1 MPVLPS
7 QPLTTLLRVM
17 KQALD
22 PTGNSSTSESNK
34 IIHKSKRM
42 ASLQTMVTTY
52 SERNSK
58 S

>member
-22 PTGNSSTSESNK
+22 PTDNCRISESNK
-34 IIHKSKRM
+34 ISHKSKRM
-42 ASLQTMVTTY
+42 ASLQTKVTAY
-52 SERNSK
+52 SETKSK